1 MNYAQLKE
9 FFETLTPNIRSKDFE
24 IIYDKNIHFKDPFN
38 DVIGVHA
45 VYEIFSH
52 MYRNLNEPKFVLN
65 EYVQKENVL
74 YIHWQFN
81 FMFKNEEKV
90 QSFDGVS
97 RLVLNEQEK
106 IIEHIDYWDAAEHM
120 YGKLPLIGSIL
131 RYIKRKIVR
140 S

>member
-1 MNYAQLKE
+1 MNYALLKE
-9 FFETLTPNIRSKDFE
+9 FFETLTPNTLLKDFE
-24 IIYDKNIHFKDPFN
+24 KIYAKNVHFKDPFN
-38 DVIGVHA
+38 DVVGIDA
-45 VYEIFSH
+45 VYEVFSH

-74 YIHWQFN
+74 YIHWQFI
-81 FMFKNEEKV
+81 FMFKNENKV
-90 QSFDGVS
+90 HSFDGVS
-97 RLVLNEQEK
+97 RLVLNEQGK
-106 IIEHIDYWDAAEHM
+106 IIEHIDYWDSAEHM